1 MGIYEGLQM
10 KVTPAGV
17 ITNKDGTV
25 SFVIFGEDGEVL
37 YCKTR
42 NNLKKLW
49 RQRINELL
57 YYQRFDMAFSVLFFC
72 NSSIASVTGRQQE
85 VL

>member
-37 YCKTR
+37 YCKDKEQF
-42 NNLKKLW
+42 KKAL
-49 RQRINELL
+49 EAE
-57 YYQRFDMAFSVLFFC
+57 DK
-72 NSSIASVTGRQQE
+72 
-85 VL
+85 

>member
-1 MGIYEGLQM
+1 MGITDDRYIHGYVHIVLCNCGSHMGIYEGLQM

-37 YCKTR
+37 YCKDKEQF
-42 NNLKKLW
+42 KKAL
-49 RQRINELL
+49 EAE
-57 YYQRFDMAFSVLFFC
+57 DK
-72 NSSIASVTGRQQE
+72 
-85 VL
+85 